1 MYYTYSTCFSS
12 SNQGEFETFPPN
24 DFRSIWLY
32 ICHILA
38 IFVFQYHISSS
49 FTYKNFP
56 VYKHY
61 GPFHHQFSR
70 RRMVYKIW
78 YNSPNTVFLCI
89 QSNLL
94 ISRSCLLLF
103 CTFYLSVSSMH
114 DFYRKVGAVLCM
126 IVTWNSFIK
135 LFWSNSFDIYLIIW
149 TIDLSIKIINHI
161 CI

>member
-1 MYYTYSTCFSS
+1 MHYTYSTCFSS

-61 GPFHHQFSR
+61 GPFHHQFSGI
-70 RRMVYKIW
+70 RMVYKIW

-94 ISRSCLLLF
+94 TSRSCLLLF

-114 DFYRKVGAVLCM
+114 DFYRILALR
-126 IVTWNSFIK
+126 TWQRTLIRLDIKKGLGNSLK
-135 LFWSNSFDIYLIIW
+135 WNCLKTMAQRLQNPTL
-149 TIDLSIKIINHI
+149 
-161 CI
+161 